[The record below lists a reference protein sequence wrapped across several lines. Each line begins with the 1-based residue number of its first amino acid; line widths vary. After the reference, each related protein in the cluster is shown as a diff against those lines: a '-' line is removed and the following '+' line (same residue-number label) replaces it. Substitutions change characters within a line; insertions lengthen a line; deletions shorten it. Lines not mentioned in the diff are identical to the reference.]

1 MLIVDEQDRELPRG
15 AVGEIV
21 VRGDDVLFGRWL
33 HTGDGGY
40 LDDDGRVHV
49 VDRIKDMIVC
59 DGEYVYSAEVENA
72 LAKHPA
78 VAAVAV
84 IGVPDDRWG
93 ERVHA
98 VVVLQSGA
106 QASDEELRD
115 HCKTLIAGYKV
126 PRSTEFVDAL
136 PVSGAGKI
144 LKRDLRKRYWSGA
157 SSEVS

>member
-1 MLIVDEQDRELPRG
+1 LELTEVLIVDEQDRELPRG

-59 DGEYVYSAEVENA
+59 GGEYVYSAEVENA
-72 LAKHPA
+72 LARHPA
-78 VAAVAV
+78 VASCAVV
-84 IGVPDDRWG
+84 GVPDAQWG

-98 VVVLQSGA
+98 VVVLA
-106 QASDEELRD
+106 QGKAATGEELRA
-115 HCKTLIAGYKV
+115 HVAQHLAGYKA
-126 PRSTEFVDAL
+126 PRSVEFVAEL
-136 PVSGAGKI
+136 PGTGS
-144 LKRDLRKRYWSGA
+144 
-157 SSEVS
+157 